1 VYRKTVFKYRNT
13 VLDIKGEIMAEQKIS
28 VHQWIAF
35 LWGILLLSLG
45 VVLAVKVNYGVTVS
59 TSPAYVLSLNF
70 ENISL
75 GTFNYIIQGIVFIV
89 MIFMIRTLKWKHVLS
104 FITNVLFGY
113 CIDLFVLIMRH
124 MTFETHVQ
132 RVAGFIC
139 SIALIGFALAF
150 FIRSEMPMLPFDMF
164 VRELSAKIE
173 KRIGIVKTGFDLTLA
188 LCSLVM
194 SLMFFGGI
202 RGIYFGT
209 LLSALTIG
217 TAIDIALH
225 IVDKRIHF
233 VDTNVDHIKSK
244 LDETIISFR
253 RT

>member
-1 VYRKTVFKYRNT
+1 MV
-13 VLDIKGEIMAEQKIS
+13 EQKIS
-28 VHQWIAF
+28 VHQWVAF
-35 LWGILLLSLG
+35 LWGIILLSLG
-45 VVLAVKVNYGVTVS
+45 VVVAVKANYGVTVA
-59 TSPAYVLSLNF
+59 TSPAYVLSLHF
-70 ENISL
+70 SDISL
-75 GTFNYIIQGIVFIV
+75 GTFNYMIQGVVFIL
-89 MIFMIRTLKWKHVLS
+89 MILMLRTLKWKHVFS

-113 CIDLFVLIMRH
+113 CIDLFVLMLQH

-132 RVAGFIC
+132 RVIGFIS
-139 SIALIGFALAF
+139 SILLIGFALAF

-173 KRIGIVKTGFDLTLA
+173 KRIGIVKTAFDLTLA
-188 LCSLVM
+188 LCSLIM
-194 SLMFFGGI
+194 SLLFFGGV

-217 TAIDIALH
+217 TAIDMALH
-225 IVDKRIHF
+225 ILDKRIHF
-233 VDTNVDHIKSK
+233 GDAKVGRVKSK